1 MDEYLQSPFVVAPLR
16 RDDCCLV
23 SDGGAAII
31 VMSAERAR
39 RLGRHNSVPILGL
52 GQGQESWDVHL
63 RADLIQTMAK
73 DSARTAFRMAG
84 LGPADIGVAQI
95 YDCFTITVLQTL
107 EDYGLAPRGQAGSKA
122 LAEGIGLDG
131 WLPLNTS
138 GGLLSESG
146 TPGLQLIIEGVRQM
160 RGDARLQ
167 VRNPGACIVSNQGGS
182 MHTHATMILGEPA

>member
-1 MDEYLQSPFVVAPLR
+1 
-16 RDDCCLV
+16 
-23 SDGGAAII
+23 
-31 VMSAERAR
+31 MSAERAR